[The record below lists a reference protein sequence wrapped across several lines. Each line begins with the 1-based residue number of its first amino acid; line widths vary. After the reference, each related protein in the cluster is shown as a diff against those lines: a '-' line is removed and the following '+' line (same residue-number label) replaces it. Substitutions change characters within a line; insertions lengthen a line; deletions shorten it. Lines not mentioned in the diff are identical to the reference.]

1 MLEAADIPWALGLG
15 ALLSLL
21 VWIGFRLGVDSGR
34 RTAGHI
40 TFWTLYFCG
49 VVVLGTVGP
58 FYVASLA
65 GIDRI
70 SLREQFFWV
79 VLAIWVLATAGFMV
93 RALLR
98 HVREAT
104 RDAADERGPER

>member
-21 VWIGFRLGVDSGR
+21 VWIGFRLGIDSGR

-40 TFWTLYFCG
+40 TLWTLYFFG
-49 VVVLGTVGP
+49 VVLLGTVGP
-58 FYVASLA
+58 FHVASLA
-65 GIDRI
+65 GIDRV

-79 VLAIWVLATAGFMV
+79 VLAIWVLATGGFMV
-93 RALLR
+93 RALVR
-98 HVREAT
+98 HVREAM
-104 RDAADERGPER
+104 REPGERPGRE